1 MTKLKELYTR
11 SIDIRNLLLTAKIT
25 NETLIFYQRKT
36 GLRNYY
42 QLLKLIK
49 NWIEN

>member
-1 MTKLKELYTR
+1 MIKLKELYTR

-25 NETLIFYQRKT
+25 NEMLMFYQRKT
-36 GLRNYY
+36 GLRDFYK
-42 QLLKLIK
+42 LLKLIK